1 MPLNM
6 NPAVNIK
13 NVKPAVSIKNVKP
26 AVSIT
31 IKKCKTCS

>member
-13 NVKPAVSIKNVKP
+13 NVKPAVNIKYVKP
-26 AVSIT
+26 AVMQLT
-31 IKKCKTCS
+31 